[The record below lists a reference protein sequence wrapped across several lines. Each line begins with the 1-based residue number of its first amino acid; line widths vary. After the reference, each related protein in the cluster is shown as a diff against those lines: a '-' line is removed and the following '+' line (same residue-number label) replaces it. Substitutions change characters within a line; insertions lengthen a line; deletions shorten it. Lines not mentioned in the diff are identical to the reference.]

1 MVKLTNIWNPNLKYL
16 VENSLQPK
24 YQNFG
29 QKIKHFGQ
37 KIKNFGQKIKKIS
50 QNIKMGEEI

>member
-16 VENSLQPK
+16 VENSLPPK

-37 KIKNFGQKIKKIS
+37 KNQKFWSKNQKFWSKKSKIW
-50 QNIKMGEEI
+50 